1 MSLRRMLSPLCVL
14 FALSAC
20 GDDDGDGPSGTDGGI
35 DAAVSDAGRTDAGGG
50 NDAGGLD
57 AGRDA
62 GPSGNLD
69 GGVSPLFSFF
79 VTSDSSPTANLGG
92 IVAADQRCQRL
103 ATAVGA
109 GAKTWRAYLS
119 VERDPT
125 NNNLPTPAG
134 ARIGTGPW
142 YNVKGQQVGADLASL
157 HARTGD
163 ADVFL
168 TEQGNKVNGQWRG
181 SPTPNQHDILT
192 GTEVDGG
199 VAVGSTCGDW
209 TLSDAGISARVGHS
223 DGLGPDASAAG
234 RLSSWWSSHESGGC
248 NDTTPRGGAGKLYC
262 FAQR

>member
-1 MSLRRMLSPLCVL
+1 MSLRKIWSPLCVVL
-14 FALSAC
+14 ALSAC
-20 GDDDGDGPSGTDGGI
+20 GDDDGDGPSRTDGGI
-35 DAAVSDAGRTDAGGG
+35 DAAVPDAGRTDAGGG
-50 NDAGGLD
+50 IDAGGLD

-62 GPSGNLD
+62 GPVGNLD
-69 GGVSPLFSFF
+69 GGVSSLFSFF

-103 ATAVGA
+103 ATGVGA
-109 GAKTWRAYLS
+109 GGKTWRAYLS

-142 YNVKGQQVGADLASL
+142 YNVKGALVGADLASL

-163 ADVFL
+163 ADLFL

-234 RLSSWWSSHESGGC
+234 RLSSWYSSHESGGC